1 MRFLNYIKQQ
11 LGFSTCDD
19 RSTGKEEG
27 FTERSDAFIIQYEKW
42 IKAGHH
48 IAMLNELMSAFELRK
63 DSCRKR
69 DNFICFVAIPMV
81 HGFTMYYTPE
91 RWEREDFQYFA
102 EFLKDYLQHQ
112 FQYEC
117 CSTTENNRKQGEL
130 ETTERHSLRSLHTSN
145 FYPQILIRLSWNNH
159 RIKNIKVCLSG
170 VVQKEEIIQ
179 DFLGQLKNKLASD
192 N

>member
-1 MRFLNYIKQQ
+1 MGFLNYIKQQ
-11 LGFSTCDD
+11 LGFSTCHPD
-19 RSTGKEEG
+19 STGKAG
-27 FTERSDAFIIQYEKW
+27 GLVERSDAFVIQYEKW
-42 IKAGHH
+42 LKNNRHAD
-48 IAMLNELMSAFELRK
+48 MLQELIDAFELRK

-117 CSTTENNRKQGEL
+117 CSTTEKNRKNGDI
-130 ETTERHSLRSLHTSN
+130 ETMERHSLRTVSSSN
-145 FYPQILIRLSWNNH
+145 YYPQILIRLIWRNH

-170 VVQKEEIIQ
+170 VAQKEIVIQ
-179 DFLGQLKNKLASD
+179 HFFAQMQAALPSD
-192 N
+192 K